1 MLDSLSALILGLVV
15 GIIVTASPFIFVIN
29 IKFHKAIVDSKKL
42 IERNNEILDQLGRI
56 IRFNNELASRN
67 IKNEELIEA
76 AIREMRFMNGIG

>member
-1 MLDSLSALILGLVV
+1 MLDSLSAFILGLVV

>member
-1 MLDSLSALILGLVV
+1 MDSLSSFILGLVV
-15 GIIVTASPFIFVIN
+15 GIIITAAPFIFVIN
-29 IKFHKAIVDSKKL
+29 VKYHKAIVDSKKL
-42 IERNNEILDQLGRI
+42 IERNNDILDQLGRI